1 MKSIIGS
8 INFEKS
14 RFNSAVY
21 KRSNL
26 DLEAVI
32 DLRAYIGQNWKDGKK
47 TFHAI
52 IKQQKTAEMSMLIS
66 DKVKF
71 KIKNCYKRQRN
82 KLYSDKW
89 INSSRRYNNY
99 KMYASNIRIS
109 KHREQILT
117 NSKETI
123 DCSKI
128 IILNFNI
135 LLSIMIYTRQKI
147 NNDTALQTNQA

>member
-1 MKSIIGS
+1 
-8 INFEKS
+8 
-14 RFNSAVY
+14 
-21 KRSNL
+21 
-26 DLEAVI
+26 
-32 DLRAYIGQNWKDGKK
+32 
-47 TFHAI
+47 
-52 IKQQKTAEMSMLIS
+52 MLIS

-89 INSSRRYNNY
+89 INSPRRYNNY